1 MVQLDI
7 FCLFACMRVMQFYHL
22 FSQSGVCEAPVS
34 TLGGH
39 PVPALLPALAV
50 LSPARP
56 GLREQSLGLGTVT
69 EGSRG
74 GVENAALSRPALRM
88 GRAWAPRGLR
98 AGSGRASVG
107 VWRTLQEGRG
117 ENG

>member
-1 MVQLDI
+1 
-7 FCLFACMRVMQFYHL
+7 MRVMQFYHL

-34 TLGGH
+34 TLGGP

-69 EGSRG
+69 EGSR
-74 GVENAALSRPALRM
+74 SH
-88 GRAWAPRGLR
+88 GRACAEDGPGRGLH
-98 AGSGRASVG
+98 GD
-107 VWRTLQEGRG
+107 
-117 ENG
+117 

>member
-1 MVQLDI
+1 M
-7 FCLFACMRVMQFYHL
+7 
-22 FSQSGVCEAPVS
+22 S

-98 AGSGRASVG
+98 ADSGRASVG